1 MSTNKPSFFFPL
13 LVGIVAGV
21 LGTIYGPGYAR
32 PYFPEWIM
40 GKTTIVKGTVEAKQK
55 KENVLLLTVG
65 TPEGVLLATFK
76 KKVDEINLLV
86 NEKDTIDFT
95 LPKYMPFIEDPGIVR
110 VIKGQQSVPESA
122 SAAAPKE
129 QAEKEAKP
137 RRQEKQPAAAP
148 APASGP
154 TGTRPAN
161 RK

>member
-1 MSTNKPSFFFPL
+1 MSSNKPSFFFPL

-21 LGTIYGPGYAR
+21 LGTIYLPGYAR
-32 PYFPEWIM
+32 PYLPDWIM
-40 GKTTIVKGTVEAKQK
+40 GKTTVVKGTIEAKQK

-65 TPEGVLLATFK
+65 TPEGVLLATFR

-95 LPKYMPFIEDPGIVR
+95 LPKYMPFIEDPKIVR
-110 VIKGQQSVPESA
+110 VIKGQQAVPEPA
-122 SAAAPKE
+122 PPAAPKE
-129 QAEKEAKP
+129 QAAREAKP
-137 RRQEKQPAAAP
+137 RHQEKQPAAP

-154 TGTRPAN
+154 AGTRPAD